1 LRESVLQYHGRFR
14 RPFRPIVEGEVEF
27 DARHRAP
34 RPLIPQRP
42 VRVRRRVVALRSELT
57 LSHGRELAHEVRRV
71 GVVGP
76 DELPRA
82 PRPAD
87 EPFVPR
93 DLPCRGIAALR
104 HAGDATHA
112 GRGHAVAGSPATAA
126 AGEAT
131 GVRCEG
137 GAERASAE
145 RAAACRCGLLSLRDR
160 RRKHEHAADG
170 EAAEKDRAVSC
181 GPKHRC
187 AFRHF
192 ADAAGRL
199 ALVSVYYNR
208 YDRQS
213 FAVAAGSLPF
223 ELFAS
228 FPPMYRTN
236 IRRFSG
242 FLLRVAVVTLVASFS
257 PAMSPNETLK
267 AQSPATTPPGTKP
280 AAAVPGK
287 RIEFARMLPPET
299 LLYVRAAD
307 APLVRDEWWKTSL
320 GRMAQDPQFKPTLD
334 QSFTA
339 VEKAFEP
346 VKEKLGLSLAELLTL
361 PRGEWGVALVGVDG
375 APPALL
381 LLLETPDGDPST
393 ATLLE
398 RGRAATTAAGWI
410 EESESVGEVKLN
422 IFRSNAG
429 RAQRVLYLR
438 REGVLVVATDL
449 DVVKRVLKIW
459 SGAGSADAP
468 LATLAEQPAFVTLDR
483 MIGKAEGAPAHLSFF
498 VDPIALVRAATREN
512 TAAQVGLAM
521 LPALGLDGL
530 TAVGG
535 SLTFNRG
542 AFETIAQGY
551 LLLDVPRSGVVE
563 LIALQPTETEPEAW
577 VQADVASYGT
587 FTWDLERSYHK
598 LRTIVDS
605 FSGEGTF
612 RSRVRDQLLKQT
624 DLDLEADVLAE
635 LEGRISFLVAIEQ
648 PVSLQSRSQLVGL
661 HLKNGKKFA
670 PIFKKLTTKLQD
682 KLTVKSYAGTV
693 YYQDSTMRRNET
705 EEQAAARPR
714 TAFCLLD
721 DCLLVADRA
730 SLIEKAI
737 AATTNDKQ
745 RLASSLDYKLIAG
758 KAKRYAGETGP
769 GYLGFSRPDEEL
781 RFVHGLA
788 FNDRVRTNMAAGGE
802 RNAFLKDFNQAL
814 IDRPLPPIEKLQKYF
829 APGGTILI
837 DEPTGVRFLSF
848 VLRRD
853 EGR

>member
-1 LRESVLQYHGRFR
+1 
-14 RPFRPIVEGEVEF
+14 
-27 DARHRAP
+27 
-34 RPLIPQRP
+34 
-42 VRVRRRVVALRSELT
+42 
-57 LSHGRELAHEVRRV
+57 
-71 GVVGP
+71 
-76 DELPRA
+76 
-82 PRPAD
+82 
-87 EPFVPR
+87 
-93 DLPCRGIAALR
+93 
-104 HAGDATHA
+104 
-112 GRGHAVAGSPATAA
+112 
-126 AGEAT
+126 
-131 GVRCEG
+131 
-137 GAERASAE
+137 
-145 RAAACRCGLLSLRDR
+145 
-160 RRKHEHAADG
+160 
-170 EAAEKDRAVSC
+170 
-181 GPKHRC
+181 
-187 AFRHF
+187 
-192 ADAAGRL
+192 
-199 ALVSVYYNR
+199 
-208 YDRQS
+208 
-213 FAVAAGSLPF
+213 
-223 ELFAS
+223 
-228 FPPMYRTN
+228 MYRTN
-236 IRRFSG
+236 LRRFSG
-242 FLLRVAVVTLVASFS
+242 FLFRVVVVTLVVSLS
-257 PAMSPNETLK
+257 PAISLGQT
-267 AQSPATTPPGTKP
+267 PATKPAAATP

-334 QSFTA
+334 QSFAA

-398 RGRAATTAAGWI
+398 RGRAAATTAGWI

-459 SGAGSADAP
+459 SGAGTADAP

-577 VQADVASYGT
+577 VPADVASYGT
-587 FTWDLERSYHK
+587 FTWDLDRSYHK

-612 RSRVRDQLLKQT
+612 RTRMRDQLLKQT
-624 DLDLEADVLAE
+624 DLDLETDVLAE

-670 PIFKKLTTKLQD
+670 PIFKKLTTKLQE

-693 YYQDSTMRRNET
+693 YYQDSTLRRNET

-714 TAFCLLD
+714 ASFCLLD

-745 RLASSLDYKLIAG
+745 RLSSSLDYKLIAG

-814 IDRPLPPIEKLQKYF
+814 IDRPLPPIETLQKYF